1 MRWDVHNHA
10 VPREAVELLRSAD
23 GFPVSV
29 HGDVLEAD
37 RVRAEL
43 TPDFLDAATKLEQ
56 LERLGL
62 QAAVVSGAPPLFAY
76 ETDAHRAEALCR
88 AVNSGLAELCAH
100 DGKHLR
106 WLAQVPLQA
115 PDLAV
120 ELLRA
125 ALADGAVGAHIG
137 TSVAGT
143 PLDRAGLEPFWA
155 AAGDLDMALMLHPA
169 YNNPHPGLEGYHLQN
184 VIGNQ
189 LETTIA
195 AERLVVTGVLDRHPR
210 LRLLLVH
217 AGGYVP
223 WQAGRL
229 RHAAAVRTEL
239 AGTPSNPW
247 DYLGRLFMDTIT
259 HDVATL
265 RQLIERAGTD
275 AIAMGTDLPFDMATP
290 EPVAALEAAMGS
302 ESARKVMEATPERLF
317 GLDTAAGNPTMHP
330 TPETGRTR

>member
-10 VPREAVELLRSAD
+10 VPREAVELLRSDD
-23 GFPVSV
+23 GFPVKV
-29 HGDVLEAD
+29 DGHALEAD

-43 TPDFLDAATKLEQ
+43 TPVFLDPAAKLEQ

-62 QAAVVSGAPPLFAY
+62 DAAVVSGAPPLFAY
-76 ETDAHRAEALCR
+76 EADAGRGEALCR

-100 DGKHLR
+100 DGERLR
-106 WLAQVPLQA
+106 WLAHVPLQA
-115 PDLAV
+115 PERAA
-120 ELLRA
+120 ELLGA
-125 ALADGAVGAHIG
+125 AAAAGAVGAHVG

-143 PLDRAGLEPFWA
+143 PLDRAGLEAFWA
-155 AAGDLDMALMLHPA
+155 AAAELDMALMLHPA
-169 YNNPHPGLEGYHLQN
+169 YNDPHPGLEGYHLQN

-195 AERLVVTGVLDRHPR
+195 AERLIVTGALDRHPR

-229 RHAAAVRTEL
+229 RHAATVRAEL
-239 AGTPSNPW
+239 AGAPADPW
-247 DYLGRLFMDTIT
+247 TYGERIFMDTIT
-259 HDVATL
+259 HDPATL
-265 RQLIERAGTD
+265 RQLVERAGPE

-290 EPVAALEAAMGS
+290 EPVAALEAAVKGDD
-302 ESARKVMEATPERLF
+302 ARTIMEETPRRLF
-317 GLDTAAGNPTMHP
+317 RL
-330 TPETGRTR
+330 